1 MGHSRQGFD
10 RRHRRHR
17 ARQNRPPSQPTR
29 PNAGL
34 HSNNHL
40 LLSRISA
47 HHAGRLST
55 RAGRLSTR
63 AGRLSTPGCRVSTP
77 RCLSTRTGRRGP
89 TPRCLSTRTGRRP
102 TARRLSAGSRCRATP
117 RRCETRAGGM
127 PDAGDC
133 ATCARLRPAL
143 VWLQLQH
150 RIREQSPPRSLSRA
164 WPASGPR
171 QIPPLTGKRCLR
183 LATQRRS
190 SFGAGGVFFVCA
202 QTSPRV

>member
-47 HHAGRLST
+47 HHPGRLST
-55 RAGRLSTR
+55 RGR
-63 AGRLSTPGCRVSTP
+63 RVSTP

-89 TPRCLSTRTGRRP
+89 TPRCLSTRTGRRPTARRP

-150 RIREQSPPRSLSRA
+150 RIREQSPPRLLSRA

-171 QIPPLTGKRCLR
+171 QIPPLTGKHCLR

>member
-29 PNAGL
+29 PIAGL

-55 RAGRLSTR
+55 PGRLSTR
-63 AGRLSTPGCRVSTP
+63 ARRVSTP
-77 RCLSTRTGRRGP
+77 RCLSTRTGRRAP
-89 TPRCLSTRTGRRP
+89 ARRLSASAGRRP

-150 RIREQSPPRSLSRA
+150 RFREQSPPRSLSRA

-171 QIPPLTGKRCLR
+171 EIPPLTGKRCLR

-190 SFGAGGVFFVCA
+190 SFGPGGAFFVCA

>member
-55 RAGRLSTR
+55 RAGRLSTP
-63 AGRLSTPGCRVSTP
+63 GRRVSTP
-77 RCLSTRTGRRGP
+77 RCLSTRTGRRG
-89 TPRCLSTRTGRRP
+89 P